1 MKHPDYH
8 IRTKTN
14 NERAMTISVVILLLF
29 VAIELAGAYYSN
41 SLALFGDAMHLL
53 TDAFALGIALLGF
66 WLSSKPPTE
75 TY

>member
-41 SLALFGDAMHLL
+41 
-53 TDAFALGIALLGF
+53 
-66 WLSSKPPTE
+66 
-75 TY
+75 